1 MYNNMKGEAKMIKEE
16 DLMREVKK
24 MEQAVQSLDRPT
36 KAEFMRIIAKFK
48 LAMEQPERFE
58 VPEFLRRD

>member
-1 MYNNMKGEAKMIKEE
+1 MIREE
-16 DLMREVKK
+16 DLTREVKK

-36 KAEFMRIIAKFK
+36 KVEFMRIITKFK
-48 LAMEQPERFE
+48 IAMKQPERFE

>member
-1 MYNNMKGEAKMIKEE
+1 MIREE
-16 DLMREVKK
+16 DLTREVKK

-36 KAEFMRIIAKFK
+36 KVEFMRIITKFK
-48 LAMEQPERFE
+48 IAMEQPERFE

>member
-1 MYNNMKGEAKMIKEE
+1 MIKEE

-48 LAMEQPERFE
+48 IAMEQPERFE
-58 VPEFLRRD
+58 IPEFLRRD